1 MQSLEERYRA
11 LLLVSEAAGAGQG
24 LPGVLEATLEALNR
38 ILRVDAVS
46 VVELRGDAIQ
56 ARAVDVHGVETREG
70 ETRLQAL
77 RRHAGLPPETG
88 PGVFP
93 ARPFAGTGTE
103 HVRSTGRAFLCRQLG
118 EAETFAEDERLRQL
132 GVATYVRAPMW
143 VRDRFVGSI
152 AFSRSALHP
161 RGASE
166 PFTEEDRDF
175 LEAVARPI
183 AASVAHALAY
193 EEIARLK
200 TLLENENTALREDL
214 DRAAL
219 FGDVVGASPAIRR
232 VLAQVEKVAP
242 TDSTVLITGETGTG
256 KELIARAI
264 HRGSPR
270 AERALVKVN
279 VAALPTPLV
288 SAELFGHE
296 RGAFTGAFQRRLGRF
311 ELAARGTLFLDEIGE
326 LPLETQSALLR
337 VLQDGEFERVG
348 GSQTLRTSARVVAA
362 TNRDLHD
369 DVERGAFR
377 RDLFYRLN
385 VFPIEVPPL
394 RERPEDIPILVE
406 YFASLHGRRLG
417 KKVRRVEP
425 ASLERLVSYAWP
437 GNIREL
443 ENVVERAI
451 ILGEEETLSIDEG
464 LLGRP
469 RAKGPAAEA
478 PRSLRDA
485 ERGAVKEALAASGGR
500 IAGAGGAAAR
510 LGIPPSTLDSLIA
523 RLGVD
528 KAAFRGVRGRARAS
542 RAGAGPRGRLLPS
555 RP

>member
-1 MQSLEERYRA
+1 MESLEERYRA
-11 LLLVSEAAGAGQG
+11 LLFVSETAGAELE
-24 LPGVLEATLEALNR
+24 LPGVLSATLEALNR

-46 VVELRGDAIQ
+46 VVELRGDVIQ
-56 ARAVDVHGVETREG
+56 ARAVEVHGVDVGEG
-70 ETRLQAL
+70 ESPIQAL
-77 RRHAGLPPETG
+77 RRHAGLPPGAG
-88 PGVFP
+88 PGLAP
-93 ARPFAGTGTE
+93 PRPLAGTATE
-103 HVRSTGRAFLCRQLG
+103 HVRGTGRAHLCRRLG
-118 EAETFAEDERLRQL
+118 EDETFAEDERLSQL
-132 GVATYVRAPMW
+132 GVLTYVRAPMS

-161 RGASE
+161 RGEVE

-183 AASVAHALAY
+183 AASVAHALAF

-214 DRAAL
+214 DRVAL
-219 FGDVVGASPAIRR
+219 FGDVVGSSAAIRR

-369 DVERGAFR
+369 DVESGAFR

-394 RERPEDIPILVE
+394 RDRREDIPILVE
-406 YFASLHGRRLG
+406 YFAAQHGRRLG
-417 KKVRRVEP
+417 KRVRSVEA
-425 ASLERLVSYAWP
+425 ASLDRLVGYSWP

-451 ILGEEETLSIDEG
+451 ILGDGETLTVDES
-464 LLGRP
+464 LLGKA
-469 RAKGPAAEA
+469 RARALVAEP

-485 ERGAVKEALAASGGR
+485 ERRAVEEALAASGGR
-500 IAGAGGAAAR
+500 IAGADGAAAR
-510 LGIPPSTLDSLIA
+510 LGVPPSTLDSLIA

-528 KAAFRGVRGRARAS
+528 KAAYRKGGSRGAAR
-542 RAGAGPRGRLLPS
+542 PRGRGPGA
-555 RP
+555 